1 MLPCQILDYVAN
13 LKVTEIRYRIGEPAL
28 LQAGSYT
35 FDEVPLCGYPET
47 VTLTNLPH
55 FVTHNEVS
63 SDFTVPQSTDVSHIG
78 EYTVNIKSE
87 IQVPNDQTKTTFT
100 THEVNYDFL
109 VVIDPCSIN

>member
-1 MLPCQILDYVAN
+1 MLPCQIVEYVAT
-13 LKVTEIRYRIGEPAL
+13 LKVTDIRYAISEPAL
-28 LQAGSYT
+28 LQVGSYS

-47 VTLTNLPH
+47 VTLTNLPL

-63 SDFTVPQSTDVSHIG
+63 SDFSVPQSTDLSLIG

-87 IQVPNDQTKTTFT
+87 IQVPNDQTKSTFT

-109 VVIDPCSIN
+109 VIIDPCSVN